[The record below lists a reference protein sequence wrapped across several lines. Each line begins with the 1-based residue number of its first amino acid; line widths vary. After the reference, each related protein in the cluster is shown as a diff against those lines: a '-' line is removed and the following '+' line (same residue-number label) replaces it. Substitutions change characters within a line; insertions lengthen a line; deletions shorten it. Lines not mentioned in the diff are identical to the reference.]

1 MNVLRPAAL
10 LALIVAAAW
19 AAPQGTRPELTPE
32 QKADAQR
39 VLDIIERIETAQGSA
54 SSAGT
59 RSAEVTER
67 ELNAYIAHRIASEEE
82 DVLRDL
88 RLKLFPKNRI
98 EGLAVIDL
106 RGRKLPAFIKPMMN
120 VTFAGVVESEPGKA
134 RVRFESLYLE
144 QQRIQAALLDMV
156 FATVAEIEGTKP
168 TKLEDWYALP
178 YGIVGLET
186 RQGRLV
192 ATY

>member
-1 MNVLRPAAL
+1 MNILRPAVFLWVIVTAAGAL
-10 LALIVAAAW
+10 
-19 AAPQGTRPELTPE
+19 PQDARPELTPE
-32 QKADAQR
+32 QTADARR
-39 VLDIIERIETAQGSA
+39 VLDVIGRIEA
-54 SSAGT
+54 AGAAGPKGAP

-67 ELNAYIAHRIASEEE
+67 ELNAYIAYRIFSEGEE
-82 DVLRDL
+82 VLRDL

-120 VTFAGVVESEPGKA
+120 VTFAGAVECEPGRA
-134 RVRFESLYLE
+134 RVRIESLYLE

-156 FATVAEIEGTKP
+156 FAAVAELEGTEP
-168 TKLEDWYALP
+168 TKIEDWYALP
-178 YGIVGLET
+178 YGIIGLET